1 MNKENTID
9 SKSIYSGKI
18 VQLKVDTVEIVGKG
32 YAQREIISHRGGVCC
47 IAVTEANKIVL
58 VRQFRKAVE
67 QELLELP
74 AGTLEVG
81 ETPKQAIIRELKEET
96 GYHFAEVESMVEFF
110 PSPGYKNELGHL
122 FVGKAVNKGEM
133 ELDGD
138 EEIEV
143 EEFTLDEL
151 LYKIN
156 QGEIKDAKTILG
168 ICMYQL
174 FLDKKIR

>member
-32 YAQREIISHRGGVCC
+32 YAQREVISHRGGVCC
-47 IAVTEANKIVL
+47 VAVTEENKIVL

-81 ETPKQAIIRELKEET
+81 ETPKQAIIRELK
-96 GYHFAEVESMVEFF
+96 SMVEFF
-110 PSPGYKNELGHL
+110 PSPGYTNELGHL
-122 FVGKAVNKGEM
+122 FIGKAKDRGEM

-151 LYKIN
+151 LNKIN

-168 ICMYQL
+168 ICMYRL
-174 FLDKKIR
+174 FLDKKMK

>member
-32 YAQREIISHRGGVCC
+32 YAQREVISHRGGVCC
-47 IAVTEANKIVL
+47 VAVTEENKIVL

-96 GYHFAEVESMVEFF
+96 GYHFTEV
-110 PSPGYKNELGHL
+110 
-122 FVGKAVNKGEM
+122 
-133 ELDGD
+133 
-138 EEIEV
+138 
-143 EEFTLDEL
+143 
-151 LYKIN
+151 
-156 QGEIKDAKTILG
+156 
-168 ICMYQL
+168 
-174 FLDKKIR
+174 